1 MLETFCTFKSI
12 FARDGTLNGTPID
25 AAKKIAVV
33 KAIAKYLSLGTRFS
47 KQEIH
52 AFLVLNY
59 SKTIK
64 IR

>member
-1 MLETFCTFKSI
+1 VLETFCTFKSI
-12 FARDGTLNGTPID
+12 FARDGTPID

-47 KQEIH
+47 EQEIH
-52 AFLVLNY
+52 TFLVLNY